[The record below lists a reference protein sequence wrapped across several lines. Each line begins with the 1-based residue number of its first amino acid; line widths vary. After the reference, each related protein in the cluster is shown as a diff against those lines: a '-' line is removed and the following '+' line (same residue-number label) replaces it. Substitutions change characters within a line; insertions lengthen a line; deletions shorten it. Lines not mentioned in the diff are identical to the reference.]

1 MYPENKRTSLLIP
14 SIADILF
21 LSVFLYLAFS
31 AGRGLLNDADTGWHI
46 RTGEYILDTLSIPR
60 HDIFSFITPPIPWT
74 AHEWLSEVI
83 MAVIHRFS
91 GLTGIA
97 VLYSFMIS
105 LVYYLMF
112 RMRRNQGG
120 NILIVALVAVL
131 VIASS

>member
-1 MYPENKRTSLLIP
+1 MNQDRKSSSYFTP

-21 LSVFLYLAFS
+21 LSVFLYLSFY

-74 AHEWLSEVI
+74 AHEWLAEVI
-83 MAVIHRFS
+83 MAAIHRVS

-97 VLYSFMIS
+97 LLYSFIIS
-105 LVYYLMF
+105 LVYYLTF
-112 RMRRNQGG
+112 RLLRNQNG
-120 NILIVALVAVL
+120 NILFV
-131 VIASS
+131 